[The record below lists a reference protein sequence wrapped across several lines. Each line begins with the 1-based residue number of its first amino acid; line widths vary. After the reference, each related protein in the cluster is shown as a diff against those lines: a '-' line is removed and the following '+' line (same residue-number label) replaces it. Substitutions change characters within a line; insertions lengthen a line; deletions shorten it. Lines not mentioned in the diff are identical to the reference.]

1 MTSRDKGDPG
11 KTALDQIRASLRQFL
26 RIRDLQQKLD
36 PHTGESGRPLAS
48 EELKHW
54 RDSIREDLPKR
65 SRARPRDGEKA

>member
-36 PHTGESGRPLAS
+36 PHTGEPGRPLAS
-48 EELKHW
+48 DELKHW
-54 RDSIREDLPKR
+54 RDSIREDRPRR
-65 SRARPRDGEKA
+65 SRSGSRSGKKD